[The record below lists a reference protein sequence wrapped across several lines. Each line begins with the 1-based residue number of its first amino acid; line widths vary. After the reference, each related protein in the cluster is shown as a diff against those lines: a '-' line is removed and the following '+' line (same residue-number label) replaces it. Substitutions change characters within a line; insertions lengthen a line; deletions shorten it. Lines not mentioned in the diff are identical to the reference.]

1 MFFAAGKLLPDKL
14 TWHFRVVSYIQHIPW
29 ILPIGMLVPGL
40 RSKLARLEN
49 FAKEMVIERKKRGS
63 TTKDL
68 FHHLVSLS
76 ITSLRINLTLACR
89 SMRTI

>member
-1 MFFAAGKLLPDKL
+1 MYSAAGKLLPDQLKC
-14 TWHFRVVSYIQHIPW
+14 HVRVVSYVQHIPW

-68 FHHLVSLS
+68 FHHLVSLAV
-76 ITSLRINLTLACR
+76 TS
-89 SMRTI
+89 